1 MRRPLMPWAA
11 VFMLLVGVPGAS
23 AHSLDELQTDLYGR
37 EKFFQTID
45 KPGPAFS
52 LVDAG
57 GEKITLEVLRDQVVV
72 LHFIYTSCP
81 DVCPLHAEKIA
92 EVQKMVNQTPMK
104 ERVRFISITTDP
116 GRDTPQVLADY
127 GPAHGLDASNW
138 SFLTV
143 PPGQP
148 EDTTRRLAKAF
159 GHEFTQTKDGYQVH
173 GVVTHVIDRNGRWR
187 ANFHGMR
194 FEPVNLVLFINA
206 LVNDVQS
213 PHDHS
218 PKSVW
223 DRLKE
228 LF

>member
-1 MRRPLMPWAA
+1 MRRFLMPWVAA
-11 VFMLLVGVPGAS
+11 LMLLLSMTAVN
-23 AHSLDELQTDLYGR
+23 AHSLEELQTELYGK

-52 LVDAG
+52 LVDGAG
-57 GEKITLEVLRDQVVV
+57 RSVTLDGLRDQVVV
-72 LHFIYTSCP
+72 LHFIYVSCP

-92 EVQKMVNQTPMK
+92 EVQRMVNESPMK
-104 ERVRFISITTDP
+104 EWVRFLSITTDP
-116 GRDTPQVLADY
+116 GRDMPQVLAEY

-138 SFLTV
+138 TFLTV
-143 PPGQP
+143 PPGEP
-148 EDTTRRLAKAF
+148 EDITRRLAKAF

-173 GVVTHVIDRNGRWR
+173 GVVTHVIDRTGRWR
-187 ANFHGMR
+187 ANFHGLR

-213 PHDHS
+213 PHDHA

-223 DRLKE
+223 DRLKH